1 MLKPYSRLA
10 DHDGGFE
17 VEANL
22 GLDGPSMAVS
32 KTLHAPAWLQIWWN
46 DQTPFGGL
54 RKTFRRMWMA
64 KESYQNL
71 ETQVHDIWARS

>member
-1 MLKPYSRLA
+1 
-10 DHDGGFE
+10 
-17 VEANL
+17 
-22 GLDGPSMAVS
+22 MAVS